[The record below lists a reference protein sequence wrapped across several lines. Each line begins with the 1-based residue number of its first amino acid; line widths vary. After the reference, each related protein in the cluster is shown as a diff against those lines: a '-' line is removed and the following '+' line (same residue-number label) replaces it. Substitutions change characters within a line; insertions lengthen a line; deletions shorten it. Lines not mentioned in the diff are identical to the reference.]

1 MCYKTRKIVGRKFV
15 GRQKELEQLQDLWNY
30 DIARLVVIKGRRR
43 IGKSRLIEEFA
54 EHAPKKTTFI
64 SLSALSPTECISEQS
79 QRDEFACQL
88 ARIFS
93 IPIPYS
99 QDWGDLFWHLAHHT
113 SKGRVIVFLDE
124 ISWMGM
130 KDPTFLGK
138 LKIAWDLEFKKNPQL
153 ILVLCGSVSYWI
165 EKNILSHTG
174 FVGRIDLVLTLGEL
188 SLKESL
194 LLLGKQAQKLAPY
207 EICKILSV
215 TGGIPRY
222 LESILSKYSA
232 EENIKKLCFTKEG
245 LLFREFN
252 QIFSD
257 LFTSKSTFYRAVLD
271 CLIQTPHATLEDIFS
286 FLEKEKSGTISQYLE
301 ELILAGFVS
310 RDYSWSL
317 KTGKTSKLSQFR
329 ICDNYIRFYLK
340 YIHPHKNSIEK
351 ELFQY
356 RPLSTFPGW
365 DSIMGL
371 QFENLVIQN
380 RWKLYQ
386 ILKISPHEII
396 QEGPYFQR
404 KTTKLPGCQIDY
416 LIQTKYNSFTVCEI
430 RFSTKRI
437 GPSVVQEVQNKINAL
452 SLPKTISCRPVLI
465 HINGV
470 EDSLIG
476 EEYFASIVDFSE
488 LFS

>member
-1 MCYKTRKIVGRKFV
+1 MGSIFV
-15 GRQKELEQLQDLWNY
+15 GRQNELDQLQDLWNY
-30 DIARLVVIKGRRR
+30 NIARFVVIKGRRR
-43 IGKSRLIEEFA
+43 IGKSRLVEEFA
-54 EHAPKKTTFI
+54 KRSPKNTKFI
-64 SLSALSPTECISEQS
+64 SLSGLPPSECISEKD
-79 QRDEFACQL
+79 QRNEFARQL
-88 ARIFS
+88 AQIFS
-93 IPIPYS
+93 IPTPYS
-99 QDWGDLFWHLAHHT
+99 QDWGDLFVHLAYYT
-113 SKGRVIVFLDE
+113 REGSFIIFLDE

-138 LKIAWDLEFKKNPQL
+138 LKTAWDQRLKKNPKL
-153 ILVLCGSVSYWI
+153 IVILCGSVSYWI

-174 FVGRIDLVLTLGEL
+174 FVGRVDLVLTLGEL

-194 LLLGKQAQKLAPY
+194 LLLGNQAHKLSPY
-207 EICKILSV
+207 EICKILSI

-222 LESILSKYSA
+222 LESILPKYSA
-232 EENIKKLCFTKEG
+232 EENIKRLCFTRGG
-245 LLFREFN
+245 LLFREFE

-257 LFTSKSTFYRAVLD
+257 LFTTKSAVYRAILD
-271 CLIQTPHATLEDIFS
+271 CLIQIPHATLEDIFS
-286 FLEKEKSGTISQYLE
+286 FLQKEKSGVISQYLE
-301 ELILAGFVS
+301 ELILAGFVT

-317 KTGKTSKLSQFR
+317 KTGKSSKLSQFR

-340 YIHPHKNSIEK
+340 YVYPHKNSIEK
-351 ELFQY
+351 EMFQ
-356 RPLSTFPGW
+356 RRALSTFPGW

-371 QFENLVIQN
+371 QFENLVMQN
-380 RWKLYQ
+380 RHQLYK

-404 KTTKLPGCQIDY
+404 KTTKRSGCQIDY
-416 LIQTKYNSFTVCEI
+416 LIQTKYNSFTICEI

-437 GPSVVQEVQNKINAL
+437 SPSVVPEVQSKIHAL
-452 SLPKTISCRPVLI
+452 SLPKATSCRPVLI